1 MIILF
6 IFIIK
11 FNYNLMVKNNEIT
24 IFAEITSIKKAV
36 VGLKNKPEQL
46 EIYNIIDDPKKKSS
60 YEIIPSK
67 DKSKRKNIEK
77 NSDNKYRVQIAS
89 IKNKEKINKIYK
101 DYKLNFP
108 EYFEEDFPNIEQVK
122 IKNKGSFYRIK
133 SFEKFSKQEA
143 EKICLNLKKK
153 KFDCIIVK

>member
-6 IFIIK
+6 FFIIK

-24 IFAEITSIKKAV
+24 IFAEITSIKKAA

-60 YEIIPSK
+60 YENTQSH

-77 NSDNKYRVQIAS
+77 TSDNKFRVQIAS
-89 IKNKEKINKIYK
+89 IKNKEKINEIYK

-133 SFEKFSKQEA
+133 SFEKFNKQEA

>member
-24 IFAEITSIKKAV
+24 IFAEITSIKKAA

-60 YEIIPSK
+60 YENIQSH

-77 NSDNKYRVQIAS
+77 TSDNS
-89 IKNKEKINKIYK
+89 EF
-101 DYKLNFP
+101 KLH
-108 EYFEEDFPNIEQVK
+108 QLK
-122 IKNKGSFYRIK
+122 IKRKSMKFIK
-133 SFEKFSKQEA
+133 
-143 EKICLNLKKK
+143 
-153 KFDCIIVK
+153 IIN